1 MGSDLSQVWKTVRK
15 TLKEMPRLEESNTR
29 MKIITPLL
37 HGLGW
42 DIYSGDVQTEYAI
55 KWGSVG
61 GKVDYALFSNEEPVV
76 FVEAKSLNTDLVDDH
91 ASQVITYAKS
101 RDVAWCVLTNGRQF
115 RVYNAGWGTEPK
127 NNLLEVI
134 NLDPERDLPP
144 SLLSLSKDS
153 VVSGELDS
161 LGRKSRFFQRVKAGL
176 ASELPALEAK
186 WLNEAGNRIYAR
198 VKGELGGITRQDVK
212 DAVSPLLQ
220 IGIREPSKEGS
231 RAKPPGGSALIDRS
245 GLAELPDG
253 LVVICPGK
261 RAGVDWL
268 KRNNSWAYKRIGRDP
283 RYFALYVSEDVREI
297 RYFGQ
302 VKGVVDPSHPDSP
315 TRDTYRE
322 DKFYKPGK
330 KVILL
335 EPGSLVEL
343 EPPIPLGDDANKAP
357 QNLRY
362 CQLSQLRSA
371 QTLDDI

>member
-1 MGSDLSQVWKTVRK
+1 
-15 TLKEMPRLEESNTR
+15 MPSLNESNTR

-42 DIYSGDVQTEYAI
+42 DIYSDEVQTEYVI

-61 GKVDYALFSNEEPVV
+61 GKVDYALFSGGKPVV
-76 FVEAKSLNTDLVDDH
+76 FVEAKSLTTDLIDDH

-101 RDVAWCVLTNGRQF
+101 RDVGWCVLTNGRQF

-134 NLDPERDLPP
+134 DLDPEEDLPR

-153 VVSGELDS
+153 VVSGQLDR

-176 ASELPALEAK
+176 LSELPALKAK
-186 WLNEAGNRIYAR
+186 WLNEAGNRIYAHVR
-198 VKGELGGITRQDVK
+198 GELGGITRKDVK

-220 IGIREPSKEGS
+220 ISIREPIGEGGG
-231 RAKPPGGSALIDRS
+231 AKPPGGTSLSPRPS
-245 GLAELPDG
+245 LAELPDG

-268 KRNNSWAYKRIGRDP
+268 KRNYSWGYKRIGRDP
-283 RYFALYVSEDVREI
+283 RYFALYVSEDVHEI

-302 VKGVVDPSHPDSP
+302 VKGIVDPGHPDSP
-315 TRDTYRE
+315 SRDTYHE
-322 DKFYKPGK
+322 DEFYKPGK

-343 EPPIPLGDDANKAP
+343 EPPIPLGKDPNKAP

-362 CQLSQLRSA
+362 CQLGQLRSA
-371 QTLDDI
+371 RTLDDI